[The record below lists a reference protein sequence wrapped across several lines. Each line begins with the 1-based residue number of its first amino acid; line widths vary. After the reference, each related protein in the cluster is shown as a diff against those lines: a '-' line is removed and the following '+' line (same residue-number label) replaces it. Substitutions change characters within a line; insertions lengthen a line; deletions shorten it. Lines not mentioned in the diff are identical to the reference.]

1 MPTIL
6 LLNEENQSLQGKE
19 FKIPEKILKVL
30 QNNANLINNIYDDK
44 GNNSFKKS
52 LGYKRNQRLLN
63 HNYNNKNSNKDN
75 QNNSIS
81 YGELKRWKHDFDHM
95 NNKNEKNIS
104 YQLNGGSDAENF
116 VNNTLN
122 QARNSVKQ
130 VNQVKKSENIQK
142 SKLKPKNK
150 PMKPIKMDNGS
161 ILRIK

>member
-19 FKIPEKILKVL
+19 FKIPKQILQTL
-30 QNNANLINNIYDDK
+30 QNNVNLINNIYSDE
-44 GNNSFKKS
+44 GNKSYKKN
-52 LGYKRNQRLLN
+52 LGYKRNQKILN
-63 HNYNNKNSNKDN
+63 KNYNIKSKNEK
-75 QNNSIS
+75 NNGTIS
-81 YGELKRWKHDFDHM
+81 YGELKRWKHEFDHM
-95 NNKNEKNIS
+95 PNKNEKNIS

-130 VNQVKKSENIQK
+130 VNQVKKSENISK
-142 SKLKPKNK
+142 SNLKPKSN
-150 PMKPIKMDNGS
+150 PTKPIKTENGS